1 MKIIVPVDFSD
12 VAVNAAEFTAQ
23 MLDGYYGAT
32 LVLFHMYR
40 SETEEKIVENRLSWL
55 KETLQLQFKV
65 KMETKTEMGDDFIG
79 ALARQVRHQ
88 DADLVVMAV
97 TDRMKIIE
105 DSYSLQMIV
114 QSLCP
119 VLVVPAGFAFKG
131 IRNVA
136 LACDFKKATT
146 SIPLEPVKKI
156 LNLFRPQLHIVHVN
170 RDIYISLNEEVA
182 AQRAELEDMFA
193 SYQPEFHFITTY
205 GFHESLR
212 QFITDK
218 DIDMVLTFPRKHSFF
233 NYLLKGTN
241 TRKLVYETEV
251 PVLAT
256 HE

>member
-23 MLDGYYGAT
+23 MLEGYYGAT
-32 LVLFHMYR
+32 LLLFHMYR
-40 SETEEKIVENRLSWL
+40 SESEETIAANRLSWL
-55 KETLQLQFKV
+55 KDTLQLQFPV
-65 KMETKTEMGDDFIG
+65 KIETRTELDDDFIG
-79 ALARQVRHQ
+79 SLARQVRHL

-97 TDRMKIIE
+97 TDRIKIIE

-131 IRNVA
+131 VRNVA
-136 LACDFKKATT
+136 LACDFKKATQA
-146 SIPLEPVKKI
+146 IPLVPVKKI
-156 LNLFRPQLHIVHVN
+156 LDLFRPHLHIVHVN
-170 RDIYISLNEEVA
+170 SDIYISLNEEVA
-182 AQRAELEDMFA
+182 NQKAELEDMFA
-193 SYQPEFHFITTY
+193 DYKPQFHFITTR
-205 GFHESLR
+205 GFHDSLR
-212 QFITDK
+212 QFIADK
-218 DIDMVLTFPRKHSFF
+218 NIDMVLTFPRKHSFF

-241 TRKLVYETEV
+241 TRKLVYEADV